1 MAKEIIIRAAFV
13 SDELTRAA
21 SAMILA
27 EYGGYF
33 RAAGQGGYT
42 FADGQAEE
50 CAAIE
55 WRIGT
60 DSKDSAR
67 LEFLARFAAEYC
79 KAGDQESVYM
89 ADIDGAVY
97 LAFGNDRIV
106 PLEEA

>member
-1 MAKEIIIRAAFV
+1 MAKEIVIRAAFV

-33 RAAGQGGYT
+33 RTEGQGGYT
-42 FADGQAEE
+42 FADGAAEE
-50 CAAIE
+50 CRAIE

-67 LEFLARFAAEYC
+67 LDFLAQFAAEYC
-79 KAGDQESVYM
+79 RAGDQESVYM
-89 ADIDGAVY
+89 VDSDGAVY
-97 LAFGNDRIV
+97 LAFSTDRIV
-106 PLEEA
+106 PLEAA